1 MDGDDLARSI
11 QQRCRSWFANNS
23 GDKLDLSISLLFT
36 ELSLVAVQLNSDSKS
51 GPGNSEKDLQL
62 RDGITTSIEE
72 TIKKYPF
79 LERQLRSDLDR
90 LWEIYR

>member
-1 MDGDDLARSI
+1 M
-11 QQRCRSWFANNS
+11 
-23 GDKLDLSISLLFT
+23 SISLLFT

-51 GPGNSEKDLQL
+51 GPDNSEKDLQF

-72 TIKKYPF
+72 TIKKYPL

>member
-1 MDGDDLARSI
+1 
-11 QQRCRSWFANNS
+11 
-23 GDKLDLSISLLFT
+23 LSISLLFT
-36 ELSLVAVQLNSDSKS
+36 ELSLVAVHLNSDSKS